1 MPMYTFENTDTGEQF
16 DLLMKIADKEK
27 YLKKHSNIK
36 QVITA
41 PNLNFGGVGDR
52 TKPPSGFKDVLS
64 RIGEANPMSPMA
76 DDYGKK
82 DAKSVA
88 IRDSVKRVKKKVGS
102 LMGDTPKHLK

>member
-1 MPMYTFENTDTGEQF
+1 MPMYTFEDTDTGEQF
-16 DLLMKIADKEK
+16 DMLMKIADKEK
-27 YLKKHSNIK
+27 YLKKSSNIK
-36 QVITA
+36 QIITA

-64 RIGEANPMSPMA
+64 RVAEANPMSPMA

-88 IRDSVKRVKKKVGS
+88 IRDTVKKVKKRVGN
-102 LMGDTPKHLK
+102 LMGESKPDNV

>member
-1 MPMYTFENTDTGEQF
+1 MPIYTFENTESGEVF
-16 DLLMKIADKEK
+16 DMMMKISDKDK
-27 YLKKHSNIK
+27 WLSKNKHMK

-64 RIGEANPMSPMA
+64 RVAEANPMSPMA

-102 LMGDTPKHLK
+102 LMSDKPKHLK

>member
-1 MPMYTFENTDTGEQF
+1 MPVYTFLDNETGEQY
-16 DLLMKIADKEK
+16 DMLIKIADKET
-27 YLKKHSNIK
+27 YLNNNPHVQ

-41 PNLNFGGVGDR
+41 PNINKGGVGDR

-64 RIGEANPMSPMA
+64 RVADNSPYSPLA

-102 LMGDTPKHLK
+102 IMGDKPKHL

>member
-1 MPMYTFENTDTGEQF
+1 MPMYTFENTETGEQF
-16 DLLMKIADKEK
+16 DMLIKIADREK
-27 YLKKHSNIK
+27 VLNNNPHWK

-52 TKPPSGFKDVLS
+52 TKPSSGFKDVLS

-102 LMGDTPKHLK
+102 LMADKPKHLK

>member
-1 MPMYTFENTDTGEQF
+1 MPMYTFEDTNTGEQF
-16 DLLMKIADKEK
+16 DMLMKIADKEK
-27 YLKKHSNIK
+27 YLSKNENIK

-64 RIGEANPMSPMA
+64 RVAEANPMSPMA

-88 IRDSVKRVKKKVGS
+88 IRDTVKKVKKRVGN
-102 LMGDTPKHLK
+102 LMGESKPDNV

>member
-1 MPMYTFENTDTGEQF
+1 MPMYTFEDTESGETF
-16 DLLMKIADKEK
+16 DMLMKIADKDK
-27 YLKKHSNIK
+27 YLAKNPNIK

-41 PNLNFGGVGDR
+41 PNINFGGVGDR

-64 RIGEANPMSPMA
+64 RVAEANPMSPMA

-88 IRDSVKRVKKKVGS
+88 IRDSVKRVKKKVGA
-102 LMGDTPKHLK
+102 LMSDKPKHLK

>member
-1 MPMYTFENTDTGEQF
+1 MPMYTFEDTESGETF
-16 DLLMKIADKEK
+16 DMLMKISDKEK
-27 YLKKHSNIK
+27 YLAKNPNIK

-64 RIGEANPMSPMA
+64 RVAEANPMSPMA

-88 IRDSVKRVKKKVGS
+88 IRDSVKRVKKKVGA
-102 LMGDTPKHLK
+102 LMSDKPKHLK

>member
-16 DLLMKIADKEK
+16 DMLMKIADKEK
-27 YLKKHSNIK
+27 YLKKNNNIK

>member
-16 DLLMKIADKEK
+16 DMLMKIADKEK
-27 YLKKHSNIK
+27 YLKKNINIK

>member
-1 MPMYTFENTDTGEQF
+1 MRVYTFLNNETGEEF
-16 DLLMKIADKEK
+16 DLLMKIADREIYLEK
-27 YLKKHSNIK
+27 HPNIQ

-41 PNLNFGGVGDR
+41 PNINKGGVGDR
-52 TKPPSGFKDVLS
+52 TKPDGGFKEVLS
-64 RIGEANPMSPMA
+64 RVADNSPYSPLA

-102 LMGDTPKHLK
+102 IMGDKPKHL